1 MEGQVLDPYVL
12 AGELSSAPVVPAN
25 NFNPR
30 LANSLIVKTGAGVLY
45 GFTVSNTNASAQF
58 VQVFDAA
65 TVPAD
70 GAVPILSLSVPGG
83 NGTGFNWI
91 PGRAFL
97 VGMVL
102 CNSSTQATKTIGSA
116 DCLFDAQYL

>member
-12 AGELSSAPVVPAN
+12 AGELSSSPVVPLN

-30 LANSLIVKTGAGVLY
+30 LAASLIVKPGAGVLY
-45 GFTVSNTNASAQF
+45 GFTVTNTNASSQF

-65 TVPAD
+65 AVPGD
-70 GAVPILSLSVPGG
+70 GAVPILAISVQGG

-97 VGMVL
+97 VGIVL

-116 DCLFDAQYL
+116 DCIFDAQYL